1 MSRIQV
7 ILITALLLLEG
18 CQMDNQEK
26 KEIKEKA
33 TEVAVDY
40 FKKEKDLEIKVY
52 DVELQSTLGAGA
64 IIVYA
69 EVIGED
75 KEVYATIRYDD
86 YEVLSNGELEVDA
99 K

>member
-1 MSRIQV
+1 
-7 ILITALLLLEG
+7 
-18 CQMDNQEK
+18 MDNQEK